1 MQHCIRVNQVSNDSL
16 SEMEKLTNLFNTS
29 NCYRQVL
36 KEHLK
41 YMYNQLKY
49 LTAVELKKQDTQLSK
64 QIVCVTNN
72 YNNFKH
78 DELMIP
84 LFLVE

>member
-1 MQHCIRVNQVSNDSL
+1 MQRCIRVNQVSNDNL
-16 SEMEKLTNLFNTS
+16 SEMEKLTNLLNTS

-49 LTAVELKKQDTQLSK
+49 LTVVELKKQDTQLSK
-64 QIVCVTNN
+64 QIVCFTNN
-72 YNNFKH
+72 YNNFIH
-78 DELMIP
+78 HE
-84 LFLVE
+84 